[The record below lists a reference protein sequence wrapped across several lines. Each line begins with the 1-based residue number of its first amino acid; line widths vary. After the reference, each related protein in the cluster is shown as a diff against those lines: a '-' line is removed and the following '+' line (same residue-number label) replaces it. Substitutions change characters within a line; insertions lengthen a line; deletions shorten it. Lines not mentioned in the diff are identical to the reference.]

1 MIGTIL
7 ERKYRIVE
15 LIGSGGMAQV
25 YKAVNMTNRRI
36 VAVKMLKEEYKSDA
50 EFLRRFSL
58 EANAILT
65 LSHENI
71 VRAYGAG
78 TYDGLPYLVM
88 EYVEGH
94 TLKDLISTNGALP
107 VRTAIGITCQILDA
121 LSAAHA
127 HGIIHRDVKP
137 QNVIV
142 TEKGRVKLA
151 DFGIAREAKASTVTF
166 SGSKVLGS
174 VHYISPEQAKGT
186 VATEQSDLYSVG
198 VCLYEMLTG
207 TVPFEAD
214 STVSV
219 ALMHLQEK
227 PVPPI
232 QIVPDLP
239 HSLNDIVLKAL
250 EKDPENRYKTARAM
264 RSDLVRSLSD
274 PNGTFVNDPNDKGA
288 KNPSRPSIYI
298 LIAMCVFLPILLIG
312 VFVLIYAT
320 SCRTTT
326 PRENETQAAPSASAS
341 ETAAPEVTDPVEE
354 AVTVNLYVP
363 ELIGYPLDDALR
375 ILYETYG
382 FTNLSVEF
390 TDDAERY
397 SRANTVVAIKVP
409 AIEPD
414 LLFEAPT
421 PSPTP
426 VPTPEPATPEPETPT
441 PDPIPEETP
450 TAEPAETPAETPTEE
465 PAETPS
471 EAPTEAPTETPSATP
486 SEVPTEEPTATPT
499 EQPTETPTS
508 EPTAEPTAEPTPER
522 TASAPVTSA
531 PSTEAPQPEP
541 TMSVEELDPLELIFT
556 ETEGSVAYNETGAP
570 LSWKALE
577 DGVPV
582 THTPRLQKRGKMIRI
597 SLDDLASCLDN
608 WLLTDDDA
616 TVVLEAEGHT
626 LALLNEDAGI
636 VATLDGTEIAVTRDD
651 FDFGAGHFISAEFL
665 AKNLGGS
672 AQWAEDEKTLILR
685 IPAGK

>member
-25 YKAVNMTNRRI
+25 YKAVNMTNRKT
-36 VAVKMLKEEYKSDA
+36 VAVKMLKDEYKSDA

-88 EYVEGH
+88 EYVEGR
-94 TLKDLISTNGALP
+94 TLKDLISSNGALP

-142 TEKGRVKLA
+142 TDKGRVKLA
-151 DFGIAREAKASTVTF
+151 DFGIAREAKASTITF
-166 SGSKVLGS
+166 SGNKVLGS
-174 VHYISPEQAKGT
+174 VHYISPEQAKGS

-214 STVSV
+214 STVTV

-239 HSLNDIVLKAL
+239 RSLNDIVLKAL
-250 EKDPENRYKTARAM
+250 EKDPEKRYKAAGDM

-288 KNPSRPSIYI
+288 KNTSRPSIYI
-298 LIAMCVFLPILLIG
+298 LIAACVFLPILLIG
-312 VFVLIYAT
+312 IFVLIYAT
-320 SCRTTT
+320 SCRTPA
-326 PRENETQAAPSASAS
+326 PRENEPQAAVSASAS
-341 ETAAPEVTDPVEE
+341 GTAAPEDTVSDEE
-354 AVTVNLYVP
+354 VVTVNLAVP

-397 SRANTVVAIKVP
+397 SRTNTVVAIEIP
-409 AIEPD
+409 AIESE

-441 PDPIPEETP
+441 PEPTP
-450 TAEPAETPAETPTEE
+450 TPTPNGDTDMIYAE
-465 PAETPS
+465 
-471 EAPTEAPTETPSATP
+471 PSATP
-486 SEVPTEEPTATPT
+486 PVDTVAQNDGTPT
-499 EQPTETPTS
+499 PEPTPTS
-508 EPTAEPTAEPTPER
+508 SPTPEPTP
-522 TASAPVTSA
+522 T
-531 PSTEAPQPEP
+531 PEP
-541 TMSVEELDPLELIFT
+541 SRE
-556 ETEGSVAYNETGAP
+556 
-570 LSWKALE
+570 
-577 DGVPV
+577 
-582 THTPRLQKRGKMIRI
+582 PRL
-597 SLDDLASCLDN
+597 
-608 WLLTDDDA
+608 
-616 TVVLEAEGHT
+616 T
-626 LALLNEDAGI
+626 LRSYPRN
-636 VATLDGTEIAVTRDD
+636 TEIRLLVFRSTLGSCKAD
-651 FDFGAGHFISAEFL
+651 ISFPL
-665 AKNLGGS
+665 TF
-672 AQWAEDEKTLILR
+672 AEDETALLVEIGFETATFEEIPYRVILHSR
-685 IPAGK
+685 VRQSEIKPDVLETATVYWYEPVTRNMYLYVNGIAQSSPQSVSFAK

>member
-36 VAVKMLKEEYKSDA
+36 VAVKMLKDEYKSDA

-94 TLKDLISTNGALP
+94 TLKDLIASNGALP

-142 TEKGRVKLA
+142 TDKGRVKLA

-186 VATEQSDLYSVG
+186 VATEQSDLYSAG

-239 HSLNDIVLKAL
+239 RSLNDIVLKAL

-288 KNPSRPSIYI
+288 KNTSRPSIYI

-312 VFVLIYAT
+312 IFVLIYAT
-320 SCRTTT
+320 SCRTA
-326 PRENETQAAPSASAS
+326 PPKESDTQAAVSASMPGSIAPE
-341 ETAAPEVTDPVEE
+341 ETASGEE
-354 AVTVNLYVP
+354 AVIVNLAVP

-390 TDDAERY
+390 TDDSTKY
-397 SRANTVVAIKVP
+397 SRANTVVAIEIP
-409 AIEPD
+409 AIESE

-426 VPTPEPATPEPETPT
+426 VPTAEPVTPEPKTPT
-441 PDPIPEETP
+441 P
-450 TAEPAETPAETPTEE
+450 
-465 PAETPS
+465 
-471 EAPTEAPTETPSATP
+471 
-486 SEVPTEEPTATPT
+486 VPTATPT
-499 EQPTETPTS
+499 PIGDTDTIIAEPSMTPMVDTVSQNEGTPT
-508 EPTAEPTAEPTPER
+508 PEPTPTPSPTPVPTPTPEPSR
-522 TASAPVTSA
+522 EPLLTSKSYPRDTEIRLLVYRSSLGSCKADISFPLSFGEDDAMLLVEIGFETATFEEIPYRVILHSRVRQSEIKPDVLETATVYWYEPVTRNMYLYVNGIAQS
-531 PSTEAPQPEP
+531 SPQ
-541 TMSVEELDPLELIFT
+541 SVSF
-556 ETEGSVAYNETGAP
+556 
-570 LSWKALE
+570 
-577 DGVPV
+577 
-582 THTPRLQKRGKMIRI
+582 
-597 SLDDLASCLDN
+597 
-608 WLLTDDDA
+608 
-616 TVVLEAEGHT
+616 
-626 LALLNEDAGI
+626 
-636 VATLDGTEIAVTRDD
+636 
-651 FDFGAGHFISAEFL
+651 
-665 AKNLGGS
+665 AK
-672 AQWAEDEKTLILR
+672 
-685 IPAGK
+685 

>member
-1 MIGTIL
+1 
-7 ERKYRIVE
+7 
-15 LIGSGGMAQV
+15 MAQV
-25 YKAVNMTNRRI
+25 YKAVNMTNRKT
-36 VAVKMLKEEYKSDA
+36 VAVKMLKDEYKSDA

-78 TYDGLPYLVM
+78 TYNGLPYLVM

-274 PNGTFVNDPNDKGA
+274 PNGTFVNDPNDKGTKTA
-288 KNPSRPSIYI
+288 SRPSIYI
-298 LIAMCVFLPILLIG
+298 LIAACVFLPILLIG
-312 VFVLIYAT
+312 IFVLIYAT
-320 SCRTTT
+320 SCRTTP
-326 PRENETQAAPSASAS
+326 PRDSETQAAVSASAAG
-341 ETAAPEVTDPVEE
+341 TAAPVETASGEE

-397 SRANTVVAIKVP
+397 SRANTVVAIKIP
-409 AIEPD
+409 AIESA

-441 PDPIPEETP
+441 PEPTP
-450 TAEPAETPAETPTEE
+450 TPTPNGDTDTIVAE
-465 PAETPS
+465 
-471 EAPTEAPTETPSATP
+471 PSATP
-486 SEVPTEEPTATPT
+486 QIDTVAQNDGTPTPEPTATPS
-499 EQPTETPTS
+499 PTP
-508 EPTAEPTAEPTPER
+508 EPTPTPEPSR
-522 TASAPVTSA
+522 EPRLTIESYPRNTEIRLVVFRNTLGSCKADISFPLSFGEDDAMLLVEIGFETATYEEIPYRVILHSRVRQSEIKPDVLETATVYWYEPVTRNMYLYVNGIAQS
-531 PSTEAPQPEP
+531 SPQ
-541 TMSVEELDPLELIFT
+541 SVSF
-556 ETEGSVAYNETGAP
+556 
-570 LSWKALE
+570 
-577 DGVPV
+577 
-582 THTPRLQKRGKMIRI
+582 
-597 SLDDLASCLDN
+597 
-608 WLLTDDDA
+608 
-616 TVVLEAEGHT
+616 
-626 LALLNEDAGI
+626 
-636 VATLDGTEIAVTRDD
+636 
-651 FDFGAGHFISAEFL
+651 
-665 AKNLGGS
+665 AK
-672 AQWAEDEKTLILR
+672 
-685 IPAGK
+685 

>member
-25 YKAVNMTNRRI
+25 YKAVNMSNRKI
-36 VAVKMLKEEYKSDA
+36 VAVKMLKDEYKDDA
-50 EFLRRFSL
+50 EFLRRFSR

-78 TYDGLPYLVM
+78 THDGMPYLVM

-94 TLKDLISTNGALP
+94 TLKDLISSNGALP

-142 TEKGRVKLA
+142 TDKGRVKLA

-227 PVPPI
+227 PVPPV
-232 QIVPDLP
+232 QLVSDLP

-250 EKDPENRYKTARAM
+250 EKDPEKRYQTARDM
-264 RSDLVRSLSD
+264 RIDLVRSLSD
-274 PNGTFVNDPNDKGA
+274 PNGTFVNDPNDKGQKTVA
-288 KNPSRPSIYI
+288 RPSIYV
-298 LIAMCVFLPILLIG
+298 LIAAGVFLPIFLIG
-312 VFVLIYAT
+312 IFVLIYAT
-320 SCRTTT
+320 SCRTAPDHESKPEETT
-326 PRENETQAAPSASAS
+326 AVFTTDMPAQETK
-341 ETAAPEVTDPVEE
+341 DPGEE
-354 AVTVNLYVP
+354 SVIVSYPIP
-363 ELIGYPLDDALR
+363 ELIGYSLDDALR
-375 ILYETYG
+375 ILYQTYG

-390 TDDAERY
+390 TDDASRY
-397 SRANTVVAIKVP
+397 SRPNTVVAMLIPGVTP
-409 AIEPD
+409 E
-414 LLFEAPT
+414 LLFE
-421 PSPTP
+421 
-426 VPTPEPATPEPETPT
+426 VPTPTPLPTLTAEPLTPEPETPT
-441 PDPIPEETP
+441 PSP
-450 TAEPAETPAETPTEE
+450 
-465 PAETPS
+465 TPS
-471 EAPTEAPTETPSATP
+471 PTPVGDTDTIVTEPSDTPMIDYVPQGTDTPSL
-486 SEVPTEEPTATPT
+486 EPTSSSSPMLT
-499 EQPTETPTS
+499 
-508 EPTAEPTAEPTPER
+508 PTPEPSHEPKLSTLSYPCNTELRLVVYR
-522 TASAPVTSA
+522 TSVGSCKADISFPLSFGEEDSILLVEIGFETATFEEIPYRVILHSRLRQSEKKPDVLENATVYWYEPVTRNMYLYVNGIAQS
-531 PSTEAPQPEP
+531 SPQ
-541 TMSVEELDPLELIFT
+541 SVSF
-556 ETEGSVAYNETGAP
+556 
-570 LSWKALE
+570 
-577 DGVPV
+577 
-582 THTPRLQKRGKMIRI
+582 
-597 SLDDLASCLDN
+597 
-608 WLLTDDDA
+608 
-616 TVVLEAEGHT
+616 
-626 LALLNEDAGI
+626 
-636 VATLDGTEIAVTRDD
+636 
-651 FDFGAGHFISAEFL
+651 
-665 AKNLGGS
+665 AK
-672 AQWAEDEKTLILR
+672 
-685 IPAGK
+685 

>member
-7 ERKYRIVE
+7 DRKYRIVE

-25 YKAVNMTNRRI
+25 YKAVNMTNRKT
-36 VAVKMLKEEYKSDA
+36 VAVKMLKDEYKSDA

-88 EYVEGH
+88 EYVEGR
-94 TLKDLISTNGALP
+94 TLKDLIASNGALP

-142 TEKGRVKLA
+142 TDKGRVKLA

-227 PVPPI
+227 AVPPV
-232 QIVPDLP
+232 QLVPDLP

-250 EKDPENRYKTARAM
+250 EKDPEKRYQTARDM
-264 RSDLVRSLSD
+264 RTDLVRSLSD

-288 KNPSRPSIYI
+288 KNTSRPSIYI

-312 VFVLIYAT
+312 IFVLIYAT
-320 SCRTTT
+320 SCRTAT
-326 PRENETQAAPSASAS
+326 PRQNNTQDTVSATAS
-341 ETAAPEVTDPVEE
+341 GSMAPEKTASNEE
-354 AVTVNLYVP
+354 AVLANLAVP

-390 TDDAERY
+390 TDDATRY
-397 SRANTVVAIKVP
+397 WRTNTVVAILIP
-409 AIEPD
+409 SIESER
-414 LLFEAPT
+414 LFEAPT

-426 VPTPEPATPEPETPT
+426 SPTAVPPTPAPETPT
-441 PDPIPEETP
+441 P
-450 TAEPAETPAETPTEE
+450 
-465 PAETPS
+465 
-471 EAPTEAPTETPSATP
+471 
-486 SEVPTEEPTATPT
+486 
-499 EQPTETPTS
+499 
-508 EPTAEPTAEPTPER
+508 EPTPSPTPAGDTDTIVAE
-522 TASAPVTSA
+522 
-531 PSTEAPQPEP
+531 PSMTPSVDTVSQNEGTPTPEP
-541 TMSVEELDPLELIFT
+541 TQTPSPTPEPTPTPEPSREPRLSLLSYPRNT
-556 ETEGSVAYNETGAP
+556 EIRLLVFRSTLGSCKADISFP
-570 LSWKALE
+570 LSFGEDDTALLVE
-577 DGVPV
+577 IGFETATFEEIPYRVILHSRVRQSEKKPDVLETATVYWYEPV
-582 THTPRLQKRGKMIRI
+582 TRNMYLYV
-597 SLDDLASCLDN
+597 N
-608 WLLTDDDA
+608 
-616 TVVLEAEGHT
+616 
-626 LALLNEDAGI
+626 GI
-636 VATLDGTEIAVTRDD
+636 
-651 FDFGAGHFISAEFL
+651 
-665 AKNLGGS
+665 
-672 AQWAEDEKTLILR
+672 AQSSPQSVSFVK
-685 IPAGK
+685 